1 MKRNRKMLWKDS
13 AAGAQVHK
21 TLFGPEYSVLG
32 EPALLVLCTLFF
44 FGSACGMLQ
53 SLLDTELP
61 MESLLFRFFLI
72 TVVVRGLMEA
82 RYLLKPRFFIPA
94 GLGVGVLGFLVFF
107 LYAWRTD
114 AGDAVLDGIFAIAD
128 AYADSWNAYY
138 GLSFY
143 GPSGSAG
150 KIATAVTFVFSALC
164 YLFVWFSCLEKR
176 SRAMFLVPFL
186 VLFASMLVGEVP
198 EGASLLF
205 LFLGVILAE
214 TSGVLRPE
222 FMPAPGSREYAGM
235 RTHTAWV
242 GKAVF
247 CLVLFCGI
255 WLGGRGFA
263 EESVDGEADRI
274 KRKQEEFVSSVTD
287 WSGWREFKVSK
298 EWERKIN
305 EFLDRNNIE
314 TEREGDY
321 AELDN
326 ERPEYKDVAVVRVQ
340 LYEEPKLPMYLVGFY
355 AGDYKDGLW
364 DTDIEA
370 FEKDCKEAGYDP
382 EEMAESIASLGR
394 LKIGAVFGRNEGAG
408 YENGVSGTLY
418 YAKAKQWKALLPYLS
433 FTDDRRVTVEGDSR
447 YVKEESLTKLDF
459 FAWNCGVE
467 DFSAVLSG
475 PMPEKENWE
484 AWYEDYVMA
493 QYRKVPRGMKQ
504 VKAVADTI
512 ENVKVSLLP
521 VTPWGEE
528 TLERLNTALLV
539 AEWLRYHTD
548 YSIELPEIPEGTDP
562 IEFFLGE
569 GKSGYCMHYASAATM
584 ILRELGIPARYV
596 SGYVAAN
603 FKKDKSSGMYE
614 TVAKDSDGHAWVEI
628 YLDGI
633 GWIPV
638 EVTKGYGMPLTEFN
652 IFDEKAPGGQGQT
665 PGTTPVATPV
675 PGAPTPKVTPP
686 VTPSVTTAPEP
697 GANPPAGTP
706 KPGEEGKP
714 ETPDTEK
721 PEATEPPKRTEEK
734 KRSPLNSFSVNPVIM
749 LFIPIGI
756 ILYYSLVVP
765 LMRFGRKQE
774 RKRDEKKIAKQGANQ
789 SNRKKIVYL
798 NRRLYRKLCRQR
810 LIARKK
816 RISDE
821 EYGRIL
827 LKACE
832 LLSWEDKE
840 RYLYLVKE
848 AAFSKNV
855 FTEEEVLFCHR
866 IYRKILDRKM
876 L

>member
-1 MKRNRKMLWKDS
+1 MKRKRKMLWKDS
-13 AAGAQVHK
+13 AAGAQVHT
-21 TLFGPEYSVLG
+21 TLFGPEFSVLG
-32 EPALLVLCTLFF
+32 EPALFVLCTLLF
-44 FGSACGMLQ
+44 FGSSCGMLQ
-53 SLLDTELP
+53 ALFEIELP
-61 MESLLFRFFLI
+61 MEALLFRFFVI
-72 TVVVRGLMEA
+72 AVVVRGLMEA
-82 RYLLKPRFFIPA
+82 RYLLKPRFLVPVGI
-94 GLGVGVLGFLVFF
+94 GVGLLGFCVFF

-114 AGDAVLDGIFAIAD
+114 AGDAVVEGVFAIAD

-143 GPSGSAG
+143 GPEGEERE
-150 KIATAVTFVFSALC
+150 IAAAVTYVFSALC
-164 YLFVWFSCLEKR
+164 YLLVWLSCYEKR
-176 SRAMFLVPFL
+176 IRSMFLVPFF

-198 EGASLLF
+198 EGGSVLAMF
-205 LFLGVILAE
+205 LAVVLAE
-214 TSGVLRPE
+214 TSGALRPE

-235 RTHTAWV
+235 RTHTAWI
-242 GKAVF
+242 GKAIL

-255 WLGGRGFA
+255 WLGGRGTA
-263 EESVDGEADRI
+263 EETVEGASSRL
-274 KRKQEEFVSSVTD
+274 KRKQEEFVDTVTD

-305 EFLDRNNIE
+305 EFLDKNNIE
-314 TEREGDY
+314 NEREGDY

-340 LYEEPKLPMYLVGFY
+340 TQKKPKLPMYLIGFY
-355 AGDYKDGLW
+355 AGDYKEGVW
-364 DTDIEA
+364 DTDAEKFEEA
-370 FEKDCKEAGYDP
+370 CKKAGYDS
-382 EEMAESIASLGR
+382 EEMAKNIGTLGLFKIAACYGV
-394 LKIGAVFGRNEGAG
+394 KEVTEH
-408 YENGVSGTLY
+408 ENGIVGTLY
-418 YAKAKQWKALLPYLS
+418 YAKAKQWKALLPYLA
-433 FTDDRRVTVEGDSR
+433 FMENRNVTVEGDSL
-447 YVKEESLTKLDF
+447 YVKKESLTRLDF

-467 DFSAVLSG
+467 EFAELLGG
-475 PMPEKENWE
+475 PMPEKEDWE
-484 AWYEDYVMA
+484 EWYEEYVTKH
-493 QYRKVPRGMKQ
+493 YLKVPRDMKQ
-504 VKAVADTI
+504 VKKVADRIKSTR
-512 ENVKVSLLP
+512 VSLLP
-521 VTPWGEE
+521 TEPWGDEN
-528 TLERLNTALLV
+528 LERLNTALLV
-539 AEWLRYHTD
+539 AEWLRF
-548 YSIELPEIPEGTDP
+548 YSNYSLELPEIPEGTDP

-569 GKSGYCMHYASAATM
+569 GKAGYCMHYASAATM
-584 ILRELGIPARYV
+584 ILREIGIPARYV
-596 SGYVAAN
+596 SGYVAAD

-633 GWIPV
+633 GWVPV
-638 EVTKGYGMPLTEFN
+638 EVTKGYGVPLTEYN
-652 IFDEKAPGGQGQT
+652 IFDEKAPGGQGQKPGAT
-665 PGTTPVATPV
+665 PSATPV
-675 PGAPTPKVTPP
+675 PGAPTPKVTPSA
-686 VTPSVTTAPEP
+686 TPSVTTTPEP

-714 ETPDTEK
+714 ETPNQEM
-721 PEATEPPKRTEEK
+721 PEVTEPPKRTEEK

-774 RKRDEKKIAKQGANQ
+774 RKRDEAKIAKQGANQ

-810 LIARKK
+810 LIVRKK

-827 LKACE
+827 LKACD